1 MDKRDTLSSLVWFA
15 VGIFVFIS
23 SIRLGIGSLSK
34 PGPGFVSF
42 YASIFFIGF
51 TVLMLIMNRFDPKKF
66 SKLTDAWKGLHWGAV
81 LIVIGSSIIYLLI
94 LDKLGYLLSTFGF
107 MLLLFGLGKM
117 KPWVM
122 LISTALAVIGS
133 YYLFHILLK
142 VPLPR
147 GILSF

>member
-1 MDKRDTLSSLVWFA
+1 MDKRDTLSSMLWFA

-23 SIRLGIGSLSK
+23 SIRLGVGNFGK

-51 TVLMLIMNRFDPKKF
+51 TVLMLIMGFIEKKKAA
-66 SKLTDAWKGLHWGAV
+66 KLTDSWKGLYWGNV
-81 LIVIGSSIIYLLI
+81 LLVIGAGIIYLL
-94 LDKLGYLLSTFGF
+94 LMEPLGYLLATFGF

-117 KPWVM
+117 KLWIV
-122 LISTALAVIGS
+122 LVSTVLAVTGS

-147 GILSF
+147 GIFSF

>member
-1 MDKRDTLSSLVWFA
+1 MDKRDTLSSIVWFA

-23 SIRLGIGSLSK
+23 SIRLGIGSFGK

-42 YASIFFIGF
+42 YASIFFICF
-51 TVLMLIMNRFDPKKF
+51 TVLMLIMSFIEKKGAA
-66 SKLTDAWKGLHWGAV
+66 KLSDSWKGLYWGNV
-81 LIVIGSSIIYLLI
+81 LLIIAASIIYLL
-94 LDKLGYLLSTFGF
+94 LMEPLGYLLATFGF

-117 KPWVM
+117 KPWVV
-122 LISTALAVIGS
+122 LISTTLAVTGS

-147 GILSF
+147 GIFSF

>member
-34 PGPGFVSF
+34 PGSGFVSF

-51 TVLMLIMNRFDPKKF
+51 TVLMLVMNRFDPKRF
-66 SKLTDAWKGLHWGAV
+66 SRLADAWKGLHWGAV

-94 LDKLGYLLSTFGF
+94 LDKIGYLLSTFGF

-117 KPWVM
+117 KPWIA